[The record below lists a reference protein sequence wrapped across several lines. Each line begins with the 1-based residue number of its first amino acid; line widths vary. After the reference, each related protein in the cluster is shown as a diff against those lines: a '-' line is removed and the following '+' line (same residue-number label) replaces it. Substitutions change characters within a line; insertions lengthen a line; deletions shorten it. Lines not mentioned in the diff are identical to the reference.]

1 MHLMRP
7 SLSALALF
15 LLAACA
21 PGAGGIGGADY
32 APQYDFFEFW
42 AATDNKTFRVEIAGN
57 PFPGMNEQE
66 MRQRL
71 LPVMQANKPRPNLTF
86 TYQVPPERPR
96 PDYYMVLIFN
106 PALDLGAAQVC
117 AGQRRLAPTPLPPGK
132 LYLFAIYCRND
143 QYMSQTTSW
152 TDATGPDD
160 PRVAQMFAVL
170 FQVLF
175 TDQPVH
181 HWQRG
186 PFGFPLMR

>member
-1 MHLMRP
+1 MRRA
-7 SLSALALF
+7 LSVLAL
-15 LLAACA
+15 LALAACVA
-21 PGAGGIGGADY
+21 GAGGIGGADY

-42 AATDNKTFRVEIAGN
+42 AATDGKTFRVETAGN
-57 PFPGMNEQE
+57 PFPAMSEQE
-66 MRQRL
+66 MRRQL

-96 PDYYMVLIFN
+96 PDYYMVLVFY
-106 PALDLGAAQVC
+106 PAMDLSAAQVC
-117 AGQRRLAPTPLPPGK
+117 AGQRRLRPIQPGK
-132 LYLFAIYCRND
+132 LYLFAVYCRND
-143 QYMSQTTSW
+143 QYMSQTTAW

-160 PRVAQMFAVL
+160 PRVGQMFAVL

-186 PFGFPLMR
+186 PFTFMRM

>member
-1 MHLMRP
+1 MGRAL
-7 SLSALALF
+7 SLLVLF
-15 LLAACA
+15 VLVACVS
-21 PGAGGIGGADY
+21 GIGGADY

-42 AATDNKTFRVEIAGN
+42 AATDNKPFRVEMAGN
-57 PFPGMNEQE
+57 PFPGMSEQE
-66 MRQRL
+66 MKQRL

-86 TYQVPPERPR
+86 TYQVPAERPR

-106 PALDLGAAQVC
+106 PTLDLTAAQVC

-132 LYLFAIYCRND
+132 LYLFAVYCRND
-143 QYMSQTTSW
+143 QYMSQTTAW

-175 TDQPVH
+175 TDQPVQR
-181 HWQRG
+181 WNRG
-186 PFGFPLMR
+186 PVGFPLMR

>member
-1 MHLMRP
+1 M
-7 SLSALALF
+7 S
-15 LLAACA
+15 
-21 PGAGGIGGADY
+21 
-32 APQYDFFEFW
+32 
-42 AATDNKTFRVEIAGN
+42 
-57 PFPGMNEQE
+57 EQE

-86 TYQVPPERPR
+86 TYQVPVERPH

-106 PALDLGAAQVC
+106 PALDLSAAQVC
-117 AGQRRLAPTPLPPGK
+117 AGQRRLSPGQPGK
-132 LYLFAIYCRND
+132 LYLFAVYCRND

-181 HWQRG
+181 HWRRG
-186 PFGFPLMR
+186 PFGFRLMR